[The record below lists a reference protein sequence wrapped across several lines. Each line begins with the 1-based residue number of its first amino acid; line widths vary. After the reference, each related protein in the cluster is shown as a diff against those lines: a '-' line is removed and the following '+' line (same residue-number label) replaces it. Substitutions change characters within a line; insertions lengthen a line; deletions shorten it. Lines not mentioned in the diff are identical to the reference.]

1 MAGGRAARAR
11 ASRLLKSTGKVG
23 FTPSGNG
30 DETGNLYFEIEQ
42 AFDNQTFRVEWSTA
56 DWSTVATDIFD
67 EESNFLGRGIYIGFT
82 AGNGLA
88 DDGHFVGSLTFAPP
102 VPEPASWAMLL
113 AGLGLAGFA
122 ARARRR

>member
-1 MAGGRAARAR
+1 M
-11 ASRLLKSTGKVG
+11 
-23 FTPSGNG
+23 
-30 DETGNLYFEIEQ
+30 
-42 AFDNQTFRVEWSTA
+42 
-56 DWSTVATDIFD
+56 FD